1 MNSKSQ
7 IFSNIL
13 APISLGELID
23 KITILEIKK
32 ENIADKEKQS
42 NIEKELSALKTAM
55 EQNIEMTEDLIKL
68 KDELKTVNSTLWN
81 IENEKRKCENQKKFD
96 SNFIDLSR
104 QVYKSNDKRAKI
116 KFKINDMLGSNIKEV
131 KSHF

>member
-1 MNSKSQ
+1 MK
-7 IFSNIL
+7 IIL
-13 APISLGELID
+13 AEISAGELID